1 MEELSNKVTSINGI
15 VQTIREIA
23 DQTNLLALN
32 AAIEA
37 ARAGEQ
43 GRGFAVVADEVRAL
57 ANRTADATTQIEK
70 IVCGLNDKLEHTTGT
85 MNAVAETVST
95 AQVRTD
101 ANGRSIRA
109 MADQAME
116 SSLASRQID
125 EASVRQIGTRS
136 SVHRRLED
144 LFCRLRNS
152 ASTLGVTHN
161 ISHSLHG
168 TVTSLQ
174 EMIEFFQVDVTQ
186 HLSEPLDSKRQ
197 HPRLS
202 RTRYVVAFRAR
213 DGARVSTVARD
224 FSLGGIR
231 IEAPCSLEA
240 QPGDDVELEI
250 KLPVEDLDGYETH
263 EPMRV
268 RAKIVRCDERDPAR
282 AQYGMAFVGLNA
294 RAKEKLNIAIA
305 YYTARRPEQTKA
317 SISRRL
323 QEA

>member
-1 MEELSNKVTSINGI
+1 
-15 VQTIREIA
+15 
-23 DQTNLLALN
+23 
-32 AAIEA
+32 
-37 ARAGEQ
+37 
-43 GRGFAVVADEVRAL
+43 
-57 ANRTADATTQIEK
+57 
-70 IVCGLNDKLEHTTGT
+70 
-85 MNAVAETVST
+85 
-95 AQVRTD
+95 
-101 ANGRSIRA
+101 
-109 MADQAME
+109 
-116 SSLASRQID
+116 
-125 EASVRQIGTRS
+125 
-136 SVHRRLED
+136 
-144 LFCRLRNS
+144 
-152 ASTLGVTHN
+152 
-161 ISHSLHG
+161 
-168 TVTSLQ
+168 
-174 EMIEFFQVDVTQ
+174 
-186 HLSEPLDSKRQ
+186 
-197 HPRLS
+197 
-202 RTRYVVAFRAR
+202 VAFRAR